1 MIENDYPIQW
11 QIDTLQIY
19 QIEREN
25 IITINLVEVIAEH
38 IEKRKIRQQV
48 LWW

>member
-19 QIEREN
+19 QIERYY
-25 IITINLVEVIAEH
+25 LVEVIAEH